1 MVKLFLGEAGSGKTK
16 KMLEMA
22 NTEAE
27 TTTGEIVF
35 IEPTPKHLH
44 QLHRDIRFIST
55 EEFQISC
62 THSVYGLLC
71 GLISANYDINTIYL
85 DSLDKIIPTIDES
98 VVDFIELVD
107 ALSEKREFTIIIA
120 FNVDDSTHIEDK
132 LKKYLPSI

>member
-22 NTEAE
+22 NAEAE
-27 TTTGEIVF
+27 TPTGEIAY

-62 THSVYGLLC
+62 TNSVYGLLC

-98 VVDFIELVD
+98 VVDFLNLVD
-107 ALSEKREFTIIIA
+107 ELSEKREFTVVIA
-120 FNVDDSTHIEDK
+120 FNVDDPTHINEK
-132 LKKYLPSI
+132 LEKFLPSI